1 MLINIINSLSLSL
14 SILVILWGLRS
25 CNTYKYHLILV
36 GLVMLRG
43 TAIRFYTHN
52 PVPVNIHC
60 RDSFVS
66 YRDLYLLALGLWG
79 FVKMV
84 ICVLVYCLLQL
95 QHHAPGA
102 SEGRSLALLAR
113 SSLDLWTLSGENC
126 SGGWRQLLVVLVP
139 PQAGWLQQHLCQY
152 LLHLWLEA

>member
-1 MLINIINSLSLSL
+1 MLTNIINSLSFSL

-25 CNTYKYHLILV
+25 RNTYKYHLILV
-36 GLVMLRG
+36 GLVTLRG

-60 RDSFVS
+60 RDLFVS
-66 YRDLYLLALGLWG
+66 YRDLYLLAIGLWEYIQ
-79 FVKMV
+79 MV
-84 ICVLVYCLLQL
+84 IFVLVCYLPQL

-113 SSLDLWTLSGENC
+113 SSLDLGPCQERTVKAV
-126 SGGWRQLLVVLVP
+126 GGSSQW
-139 PQAGWLQQHLCQY
+139 H
-152 LLHLWLEA
+152 